1 MTESTQQ
8 ADRRTRLLEAATA
21 AMIEFERRESD
32 FRKKDQAER
41 AAELRLPLDQIKVHC
56 TEADSFIE
64 LSWHVPSIV
73 MRRGS
78 GAQLPVLIFGLDHQ
92 TGRGACP

>member
-21 AMIEFERRESD
+21 ALIEFERRESD

-41 AAELRLPLDQIKVHC
+41 AAELRLPLDKINVHHR
-56 TEADSFIE
+56 TVNGTFLA
-64 LSWHVPSIV
+64 LSCDGGPARSSPS
-73 MRRGS
+73 
-78 GAQLPVLIFGLDHQ
+78 
-92 TGRGACP
+92 

>member
-41 AAELRLPLDQIKVHC
+41 AAELRLPLDAINVH
-56 TEADSFIE
+56 
-64 LSWHVPSIV
+64 
-73 MRRGS
+73 
-78 GAQLPVLIFGLDHQ
+78 
-92 TGRGACP
+92 